1 MHHSLINWR
10 VTFLAV
16 VNDGYDWAVYLSA
29 STEDITE
36 AEAEVLCLEYGNKLI
51 EEVAHTLFPFITET
65 YRK

>member
-51 EEVAHTLFPFITET
+51 DSFIIKVFKN
-65 YRK
+65 RDS